1 MERKR
6 PYNEPYTGEHLNR
19 VAFPLG
25 GMGAGMICLEGT
37 GALSHVSLR
46 GQPDVLNEPLMFAAL
61 CVKGTPNVA
70 RVLEGPVPMW
80 KAFGPPDT
88 GNGLGATSYGFPRFS
103 DASFEARFPFAKVKL
118 DDPKVPLHVELA
130 GWSPFTPGKADDSS
144 LPVAALEYRFVNP
157 TDATVE
163 AIFSFHARNL
173 MQRREWS
180 VLASLAL
187 DSAVRA
193 TENGFVLWQA
203 GSDERPWDQGAF
215 SAAVNDPEVSVNC
228 AWFRGG
234 WYDSKTV
241 IWKTI
246 AEGATPSAEP
256 ITEGPPSPGG
266 SLYVPF
272 GLEPGEERSIRLRLA
287 WHVPDSGISVGER
300 KFGTATPSDECSC
313 RSECE
318 CNTYRPWYAG
328 VFEDVEAVTA
338 YWRENYD
345 RLREE
350 SIRFS
355 DCFCDTTLP
364 PEVVEAIAANLTILK
379 SPTVLRQTDGRLWC
393 WEGCC
398 DDTGCC
404 AGTCTHVWNYA
415 QAVPHLFPD
424 MERSLRQ
431 TEFNENQDERGHQT
445 FRASLPIDPAA
456 HEFHAAADGQLG
468 GILKVHREW
477 RVSGD
482 TAWLRELWPKVK
494 SSLDYCIETWDP
506 DHLGVLVEPHHNT
519 YDIEFWGPDGMCSSI
534 YLGALRAAA
543 VMAGA
548 LGDDVPLYAEL
559 LDRGRAYLESEL
571 WDGEYFIQRIQWQG
585 LRAGD
590 PTQLL
595 ALRTGYSPEAT
606 ALLKREGPK
615 YQYGSGCLSDGVLGA
630 WFAEVCGVGEILNPE
645 KVTSHLLAVHKH
657 NLKADLTEHANPQ
670 RPGFALGRDGGLLL
684 CTWPKGGALTL
695 PFVVLWDF
703 AGKGHI

>member
-1 MERKR
+1 M
-6 PYNEPYTGEHLNR
+6 
-19 VAFPLG
+19 
-25 GMGAGMICLEGT
+25 
-37 GALSHVSLR
+37 
-46 GQPDVLNEPLMFAAL
+46 
-61 CVKGTPNVA
+61 
-70 RVLEGPVPMW
+70 
-80 KAFGPPDT
+80 
-88 GNGLGATSYGFPRFS
+88 
-103 DASFEARFPFAKVKL
+103 
-118 DDPKVPLHVELA
+118 
-130 GWSPFTPGKADDSS
+130 
-144 LPVAALEYRFVNP
+144 
-157 TDATVE
+157 
-163 AIFSFHARNL
+163 
-173 MQRREWS
+173 
-180 VLASLAL
+180 
-187 DSAVRA
+187 
-193 TENGFVLWQA
+193 
-203 GSDERPWDQGAF
+203 
-215 SAAVNDPEVSVNC
+215 
-228 AWFRGG
+228 
-234 WYDSKTV
+234 
-241 IWKTI
+241 
-246 AEGATPSAEP
+246 
-256 ITEGPPSPGG
+256 
-266 SLYVPF
+266 
-272 GLEPGEERSIRLRLA
+272 
-287 WHVPDSGISVGER
+287 
-300 KFGTATPSDECSC
+300 
-313 RSECE
+313 
-318 CNTYRPWYAG
+318 
-328 VFEDVEAVTA
+328 
-338 YWRENYD
+338 
-345 RLREE
+345 
-350 SIRFS
+350 
-355 DCFCDTTLP
+355 
-364 PEVVEAIAANLTILK
+364 
-379 SPTVLRQTDGRLWC
+379 LRQTDGRLWC

-630 WFAEVCGVGEILNPE
+630 WFAEVCGVGEILDPE

-695 PFVVLWDF
+695 PFVYSDEVWTGIEYQVASHLMIVGHVREGLEVVRAARDRYDGRARNPFNEYECGHWYARAMASYGLLQGLTGARYDAVDRTLYLTPSIAGDF
-703 AGKGHI
+703 RAFVATATGYGTVGVSDGRPFVEVRHGEIPYDRIVFEPCTGQ